1 MKDVLINHEPVELY
15 KILKFEGIVDS
26 GAAAK
31 AVIDEGNVMVN
42 GNVETRRRNKIK
54 SGDLIEVGGE
64 QYKIVL
70 APSAA

>member
-1 MKDVLINHEPVELY
+1 MKEILITHEPVELY
-15 KILKFEGIVDS
+15 KILKFEGIFDS
-26 GAAAK
+26 GGAAK
-31 AVIDEGNVMVN
+31 GVVDEGQVKVN

-70 APSAA
+70 ATPAV

>member
-70 APSAA
+70 APPAA

>member
-70 APSAA
+70 AQPAA

>member
-54 SGDLIEVGGE
+54 SGDLIEIGGE

-70 APSAA
+70 ATPAA

>member
-1 MKDVLINHEPVELY
+1 MKEVLINHEPVELY
-15 KILKFEGIVDS
+15 KILKFECIADS

-42 GNVETRRRNKIK
+42 GQVEKRRRNKIK

-70 APSAA
+70 AQPNA